1 MHKEGGEVV
10 KLIIAIVQD
19 QDVNK
24 LLEKLLDNGIGATKL
39 ASTGGFLKV
48 GSTTLLI
55 GVEDHQVEDVM
66 GHLRETCK
74 ARKQLVTPLAA
85 VGRSISA
92 FIPQPVEV
100 RVGGATV
107 FIIDVERFEKV

>member
-1 MHKEGGEVV
+1 M

-19 QDVNK
+19 QDANR
-24 LLEKLLDNGIGATKL
+24 LLERLLDNGIGATKL

-55 GVEDHQVEDVM
+55 GVAEPKVDEVM
-66 GHLRETCK
+66 GYLRETCK
-74 ARKQLVTPLAA
+74 TRKQLVTPLAA

-107 FIIDVERFEKV
+107 FILDVERFEKV

>member
-1 MHKEGGEVV
+1 MDV

-19 QDVNK
+19 QDVNR

-55 GVEDHQVEDVM
+55 GVENHQVEEVL
-66 GHLRETCK
+66 GYLRETCK

-100 RVGGATV
+100 KVGGATV

>member
-1 MHKEGGEVV
+1 
-10 KLIIAIVQD
+10 
-19 QDVNK
+19 
-24 LLEKLLDNGIGATKL
+24 
-39 ASTGGFLKV
+39 
-48 GSTTLLI
+48 
-55 GVEDHQVEDVM
+55 M
-66 GHLRETCK
+66 GYLRETCK